1 MDIIIRRAEEEDVWE
16 IAGLEAI
23 CFEGEDP
30 WSEGAF
36 RNEIVDNHDKTLYL
50 VAEADG
56 KIAGYMGVWRI
67 LDEGHITNV
76 AVSPACRR
84 NHIAEALISEMIRL
98 TSEGGTTSWTLEV
111 RVDNEPAIRL
121 YEKMGFRSEGV
132 RPGYYEYDGT
142 DALIMW
148 KGHEE

>member
-1 MDIIIRRAEEEDVWE
+1 MDIIIRRAEEEDVRE

-36 RNEIVDNHDKTLYL
+36 HNEIVDNHDGTLYL
-50 VAEADG
+50 VALADG

-76 AVSPACRR
+76 AVSPAYRR
-84 NHIAEALISEMIRL
+84 NHIAESLISEMIRL
-98 TSEGGTTSWTLEV
+98 TSEGGTSSWTLEV
-111 RVDNEPAIRL
+111 P
-121 YEKMGFRSEGV
+121 FF
-132 RPGYYEYDGT
+132 
-142 DALIMW
+142 
-148 KGHEE
+148 